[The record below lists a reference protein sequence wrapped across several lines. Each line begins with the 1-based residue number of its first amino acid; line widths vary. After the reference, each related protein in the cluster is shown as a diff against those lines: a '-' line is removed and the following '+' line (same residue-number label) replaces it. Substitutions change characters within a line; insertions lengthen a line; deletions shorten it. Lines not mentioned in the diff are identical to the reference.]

1 MIAPF
6 EFGSRLAVMV
16 FPFGSSNLTLQRR
29 ARQMAFLTKYF
40 ECASSAE
47 ARGLL
52 AQEVG
57 NWTWLSKEA
66 KEAIVRTAIIKCNDT
81 RYGPVYQV
89 TYRKEP
95 MMKFLVKA
103 RNFGTVEV
111 EIEATRLTLE
121 VAEAAAKKA
130 IEEEFEGAAYESEY
144 ITVYEAE
151 NVNHGRIVNIREG
164 QAHLVR

>member
-1 MIAPF
+1 
-6 EFGSRLAVMV
+6 
-16 FPFGSSNLTLQRR
+16 
-29 ARQMAFLTKYF
+29 MAFLTKHF
-40 ECASSAE
+40 ECASAEE

-52 AQEVG
+52 AQEVSKR
-57 NWTWLSKEA
+57 TWLSKEA
-66 KEAIVRTAIIKCNDT
+66 KEAIVRTAIIKRSDT
-81 RYGPVYQV
+81 RHGPIYQV

-95 MMKFLVKA
+95 MMKLLVKA

-130 IEEEFEGAAYESEY
+130 IAEEFEGAAYESEY

-151 NVNHGRIVNIREG
+151 NTAHGRVVNIREG
-164 QAHLVR
+164 EAHLVR